1 MDPKIQLRPNGRSVP
16 AQAGIGLRSPHHEA
30 MLSQRPAIGWLEAH
44 SENFFS
50 PGGKHIDQLER
61 LRERYP
67 LSLHGVG
74 LSLGSTDPLD
84 RVHLDNLKRIVAR
97 FGPAL
102 VSEHLSWSSVE
113 GRFAN
118 DLLPMPYTEEAIR
131 HISGRIGQV
140 QNELGRQILVENVSS
155 YLTFECSEISESDFV
170 AGVVAE
176 SRCGLLLDLNNIYV
190 SGCNHQFDPYEY
202 LEAMPAQ
209 AIGEIH
215 LAGHTRVPF
224 GAGEMLIDT
233 HSAHVCDEVWALYA
247 SAIQRLGDIPTLIE
261 WDIELPTLDVLA
273 AEAQRADRV
282 RSLTLRLSSE
292 HRVA

>member
-1 MDPKIQLRPNGRSVP
+1 MDPEVQLKSNRRSIP

-74 LSLGSTDPLD
+74 LSLGSTDPID

-97 FGPAL
+97 FGPVL

-233 HSAHVCDEVWALYA
+233 HSTHVCDDVWALYA
-247 SAIQRLGDIPTLIE
+247 AATQPLGDIPTLIE
-261 WDIELPTLDVLA
+261 WDSELPSLDVLA

-282 RSLTLRLSSE
+282 RSLTSRLSSE

>member
-1 MDPKIQLRPNGRSVP
+1 MDPKIQLRPNGRSIP

-30 MLSQRPAIGWLEAH
+30 MLSQQPAIGWLEAH

-74 LSLGSTDPLD
+74 LSLGSTDPID
-84 RVHLDNLKRIVAR
+84 RVHLDNLKRIVTR

-102 VSEHLSWSSVE
+102 VSEHLSWSSVD

-170 AGVVAE
+170 ASVVAE

-224 GAGEMLIDT
+224 GTGEMLIDT
-233 HSAHVCDEVWALYA
+233 HSTHVCDEVWALYA
-247 SAIQRLGDIPTLIE
+247 AAIQRLGDIPTLIE
-261 WDIELPTLDVLA
+261 WDSELPSLEVLA
-273 AEAQRADRV
+273 AEAQRADHV
-282 RSLTLRLSSE
+282 RSLALRVSSE